1 MSFFSTNVIIFLNV
15 LWLVPLILL
24 GTAVATYYL
33 NRAVD
38 PSGR

>member
-1 MSFFSTNVIIFLNV
+1 MSANVIILLNV
-15 LWLVPLILL
+15 LWLLSLVLA
-24 GTAVATYYL
+24 GVGVATYYL

>member
-1 MSFFSTNVIIFLNV
+1 MSANAIILLNV
-15 LWLVPLILL
+15 LWLVPLILCAA
-24 GTAVATYYL
+24 GFATYYL